1 MAVACLYSGIA
12 IVGAEITTLR
22 LLDGRF
28 RKFAFADLVYGE
40 LSSANAAPPT
50 RRRNCCDSGRV
61 LSFATP
67 GPYQFA
73 TALRTLSLNH
83 NC

>member
-28 RKFAFADLVYGE
+28 RKFAFADLVYSE
-40 LSSANAAPPT
+40 LESANAAPPT
-50 RRRNCCDSGRV
+50 W
-61 LSFATP
+61 
-67 GPYQFA
+67 
-73 TALRTLSLNH
+73 
-83 NC
+83 